1 MGVES
6 VYGVGGK
13 WTTVDKITG
22 AIMEIWNESNFRL
35 IYIIMRTPVIHWLTY
50 ISIRYQTI
58 NKPSATTKS
67 TKVNKSVVSHM
78 GNGITI

>member
-35 IYIIMRTPVIHWLTY
+35 IYIIMRTPVI
-50 ISIRYQTI
+50 
-58 NKPSATTKS
+58 
-67 TKVNKSVVSHM
+67 
-78 GNGITI
+78 